1 MFYSSKNKNSKQEEN
16 IDDSKALEN
25 EIIIVPYNDLKN
37 DNLLGKNIDL
47 SKKEVRILLVKLL
60 IFYRCIYQTKNFS
73 KFSR

>member
-16 IDDSKALEN
+16 SDDSKALEN

-60 IFYRCIYQTKNFS
+60 TFYRCIYQTKNFS